1 MTKLVTPTETPT
13 TFFLPLRDVL
23 AVWNATSSEKTRY
36 YLNGVYV
43 EQHDRDGIQIVATD
57 GHILL
62 RKTCA
67 PEAFIGADVTT
78 QSTETE
84 RGFIL
89 AFDTTDK
96 ACKVKSVG
104 EAWIYGDIET
114 GIIQVLDVR
123 PPVKDGYRRLGVV
136 EFDRIDGTFPDW
148 RCVLPRVTPGEG
160 VGPVCCDLALL
171 AAFQRASKV
180 FGGKPW
186 VRITPA
192 EPDAP
197 MLVEFGSAC
206 EGMTGVLMP
215 ARWANC

>member
-1 MTKLVTPTETPT
+1 MKLVTPTETPT

-23 AVWNATSSEKTRY
+23 AVWNATPTEKTRY

-43 EQHDRDGIQIVATD
+43 EQHDRDGIQLIATD

-67 PEAFIGADVTT
+67 PEAFMGADVSM
-78 QSTETE
+78 QARQFD

-89 AFDTTDK
+89 ALDTTDK
-96 ACKVKSVG
+96 ACKAKSVG
-104 EAWIYGDIET
+104 EAWIYGDTET
-114 GIIQVLDVR
+114 GIIQVLDVCGE
-123 PPVKDGYRRLGVV
+123 VKDGYRRLGVV

-148 RCVLPRVTPGEG
+148 RRVLPKVTPGKG

-171 AAFQRASKV
+171 ARFQSASKV
-180 FGGKPW
+180 FGSKPW
-186 VRITPA
+186 ARITSAKPG
-192 EPDAP
+192 DP

-215 ARWANC
+215 ARWGNC